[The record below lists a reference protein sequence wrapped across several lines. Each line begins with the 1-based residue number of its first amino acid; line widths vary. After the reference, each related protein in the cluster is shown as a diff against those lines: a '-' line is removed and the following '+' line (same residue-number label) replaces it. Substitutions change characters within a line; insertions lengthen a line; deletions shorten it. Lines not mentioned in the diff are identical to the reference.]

1 MAKTAMKNMSRKT
14 KAPAAPAAPA
24 VVAPVPAA
32 RPVAEKDKVRFT
44 IYISPA
50 MKRDLRLAQVDQ
62 DRAMNSIVVEALTQY
77 LRGVGLEGK

>member
-1 MAKTAMKNMSRKT
+1 MAKTAMKNMSRKV
-14 KAPAAPAAPA
+14 KAPAAPS
-24 VVAPVPAA
+24 VVAPVLAT

-62 DRAMNSIVVEALTQY
+62 DRPMNSIVVEALTQY